1 MSVHPRFASDG
12 MFKSG
17 GGWVWSNTIAKQM
30 VVVVVG
36 MVVVGVV
43 VVGMVVVG
51 VVVGLWLWFNE
62 KTNEGRPGSSL
73 WFSMEMVL
81 FGKEVK

>member
-43 VVGMVVVG
+43 VG
-51 VVVGLWLWFNE
+51 LWFNE

>member
-1 MSVHPRFASDG
+1 
-12 MFKSG
+12 
-17 GGWVWSNTIAKQM
+17 M

-43 VVGMVVVG
+43 VG
-51 VVVGLWLWFNE
+51 LWFNE

>member
-36 MVVVGVV
+36 MVVVGG
-43 VVGMVVVG
+43 VVG
-51 VVVGLWLWFNE
+51 LWFNE

>member
-1 MSVHPRFASDG
+1 

-43 VVGMVVVG
+43 VG
-51 VVVGLWLWFNE
+51 LWFNE

>member
-12 MFKSG
+12 MLKSG

-30 VVVVVG
+30 VVVG
-36 MVVVGVV
+36 MVVVGLVV
-43 VVGMVVVG
+43 V
-51 VVVGLWLWFNE
+51 WFNE

-73 WFSMEMVL
+73 WVSMEIVL

>member
-43 VVGMVVVG
+43 VGVG
-51 VVVGLWLWFNE
+51 VGLWFNE